1 MGRKRDLSCGT
12 SKAPLLED
20 VGDFAGL
27 LQGAGAET
35 LRELVARLV
44 AARPDARRECLEFL
58 QERGL
63 LPAAKESAVDAKKVF
78 ALWDELEPDLAEL
91 DAYGGGDYDKQDH
104 VAGLLNEVSDILE
117 RGNTPHMSRRALLDN
132 LLRYISSNNAG
143 VEDSLYEVA
152 YAACYNDDDLRDLAE
167 RLETLDREWPLDH
180 AMRIYRRIGDKEKY
194 LTLRGSHMKYGLD
207 YYDLVMFY
215 WENGEREKALEVA
228 SEGMQKATGR
238 MDELG
243 SFLAERA
250 LESGDRQAYL
260 EMQFARLMDDLSLK
274 AYRAFR
280 KICGNEEWAD
290 YEPRILAALER
301 GHLED
306 RVQIYMARKE
316 FDRVAE
322 LTSKT
327 WYPNDEYEDKYILG
341 VAAKLENKCPDK
353 IMAFYM
359 SGLRELGENRP
370 RAVYA
375 RLAKVVMKV
384 RHMWL
389 DVFKTPDKWVEFAR
403 KIKAQNQRRPAF
415 QEEFEKVIPGWSEL

>member
-12 SKAPLLED
+12 SKAPLPED

-27 LQGAGAET
+27 LQGASAET
-35 LRELVARLV
+35 LRELVVRLV
-44 AARPDARRECLEFL
+44 AARPDARRECIEFL

-63 LPAAKESAVDAKKVF
+63 LPAAKKGAVDAEKVF

-91 DAYGGGDYDKQDH
+91 DTYGGGDYDTQDH
-104 VAGLLNEVSDILE
+104 VAALLYEISDILG
-117 RGNTPHMSRRALLDN
+117 RGNTPVTSRRALLDN
-132 LLRYISSNNAG
+132 VLRYISSNNAG

-167 RLETLDREWPLDH
+167 RLETLNREWPLDN
-180 AMRIYRRIGDKEKY
+180 AMRIYRRIGDREKY
-194 LTLRGSHMKYGLD
+194 LALRGSRMKYGAD
-207 YYDLVMFY
+207 YYDLVTFH
-215 WENGEREKALEVA
+215 WESGEREKALEVA
-228 SEGMQKATGR
+228 REGMQKATGR
-238 MDELG
+238 MVELR

-250 LESGDRQAYL
+250 LESGDRRTYL
-260 EMQFARLMDDLSLK
+260 EMQFGQLMDDLGLK
-274 AYRAFR
+274 TYRAFR
-280 KICGNEEWAD
+280 KICSNEEWAD

-306 RVQIYMARKE
+306 RVQVYMARKE

-322 LTSKT
+322 LISETR
-327 WYPNDEYEDKYILG
+327 YPDDEYEDKYILG
-341 VAAKLENKCPDK
+341 VAARLEDKYPDK

-359 SGLRELGENRP
+359 SGLRELGRNRP

-389 DVFKTPDKWVEFAR
+389 DVFKTPEKWVEFAR

-415 QEEFEKVIPGWSEL
+415 REEFEKVIPGWSEL